1 MRPALRLRGGAAASD
16 LAHVLGGRREPSR
29 LMLEKLRSCLA

>member
-16 LAHVLGGRREPSR
+16 LAHVLNGYRKPSQL
-29 LMLEKLRSCLA
+29 LMLEK